1 MAKKIV
7 SLTIGGKPTDC
18 PALVAIVGGRNAG
31 ITNIRAW
38 KALSMSGVVP
48 ALPAKTVVCV
58 LKDDKPF
65 RQMTTE
71 NLAKGL
77 ELVADLERHA
87 TESKK
92 LVNALATLQVSFKT
106 VVEQEFIPSDIT
118 NQLAGIARPAGKVIA
133 K

>member
-7 SLTIGGKPTDC
+7 SLTVGGKPTNC
-18 PALVAIVGGRNAG
+18 PALVAVVGGRNAG

-38 KALSMSGVVP
+38 KALSMSGAVP
-48 ALPAKTVVCV
+48 SLPAHTVVCV

-71 NLAKGL
+71 NIAKGL
-77 ELVADLERHA
+77 ELVAELEALAAH
-87 TESKK
+87 SKK
-92 LVNALATLQVSFKT
+92 LTNQLSTLQVSFKT
-106 VVEQEFIPSDIT
+106 VVEQEFIPDEIT
-118 NQLAGIARPAGKVIA
+118 AQLSGVTRPAGKVTA